1 MTKSLMAAMKKPAVM
16 NSESRHLFEVISRV
30 SGEPVEAITGGGRR
44 RPLPT
49 CRWLVG
55 RELVRRG
62 YSENQ
67 AAAHIGL
74 DHATFRHGRF
84 MLEIMHAH
92 PKDKY
97 AEERLIE
104 REFLRAIDS
113 ESV

>member
-1 MTKSLMAAMKKPAVM
+1 MTAMKKPVVM
-16 NSESRHLFEVISRV
+16 NSESSHLFDVMSRV
-30 SGEPVEAITGGGRR
+30 SGEPVEVIIGGGRR

-55 RELVRRG
+55 RELMRRG
-62 YSENQ
+62 YSANQ
-67 AAAHIGL
+67 AATHIGL
-74 DHATFRHGRF
+74 NHATFLHGRF
-84 MLEIMHAH
+84 MLEVMHTH